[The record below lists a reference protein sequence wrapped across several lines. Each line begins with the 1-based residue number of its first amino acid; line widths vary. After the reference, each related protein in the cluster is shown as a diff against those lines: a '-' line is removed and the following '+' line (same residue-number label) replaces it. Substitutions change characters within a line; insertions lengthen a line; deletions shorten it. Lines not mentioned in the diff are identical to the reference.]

1 MGSFQSKAG
10 AVTQHFA
17 GRVLAIAPG
26 ERLPTT
32 SDIASDLEVGFGTVE
47 KAVTALKE
55 AGVIATRARGQKGT
69 FLLERDLALLWEAA
83 GLGSAVGLMPLPNS
97 LHFVGLA
104 TGVTEWFDRTKI
116 PFTLNFK
123 NGARARLAMLLEG
136 KVDFIVVSRRAADL
150 IRADDEEVVAI
161 ADMPKG
167 SYYGG
172 HHVLIGAGVTTPR
185 EDWVIGVD
193 PSSFDHVDLC
203 ARLFPGSPVREI
215 RYVNLPYA
223 VANGEVDAT
232 TIHSRSLMPLEI
244 AQALVLEPVGSEEPA
259 LMRDSGAV
267 ILCHTDNAPLRTA
280 FAETGR
286 LEIIG
291 EVQEAVV
298 SGEREPAY

>member
-1 MGSFQSKAG
+1 M
-10 AVTQHFA
+10 
-17 GRVLAIAPG
+17 
-26 ERLPTT
+26 
-32 SDIASDLEVGFGTVE
+32 E
-47 KAVTALKE
+47 KAITALKE
-55 AGVIATRARGQKGT
+55 AGAIATRARGQKGT
-69 FLLERDLALLWEAA
+69 FLLDRNLALLWEAA
-83 GLGSAVGLMPLPNS
+83 GLGSAIGLMPLPNS

-123 NGARARLAMLLEG
+123 NGAKARLAMLLDG
-136 KVDFIVVSRRAADL
+136 KADFIVVSRRAADL
-150 IRADDEEVVAI
+150 IRTDVEGIVSIASLAD
-161 ADMPKG
+161 G

-172 HHVLIGAGVTTPR
+172 HHVLRGAGVTAPR

-203 ARLFPGSPVREI
+203 ARLFPGSPMRHV

-223 VANGEVDAT
+223 VANGEIDAT

-244 AQALVLEPVGSEEPA
+244 AQALVLDRISPEEPA
-259 LMRDSGAV
+259 LMCGSGAV
-267 ILCHTDNAPLRTA
+267 ILCCAENAPLRTA

-291 EVQEAVV
+291 DVQDAVV